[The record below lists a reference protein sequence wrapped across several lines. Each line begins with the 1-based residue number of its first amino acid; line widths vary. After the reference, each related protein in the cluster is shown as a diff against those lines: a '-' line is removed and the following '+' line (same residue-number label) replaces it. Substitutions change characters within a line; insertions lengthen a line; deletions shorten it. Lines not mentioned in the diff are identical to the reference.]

1 MGALWKTIEDT
12 MYAVIRTG
20 GKQYKVAPQDELQIE
35 KIEGAAGDAVQ
46 FPDVL
51 MIGGEGEP
59 KVGTPLIAG
68 AAVSAE
74 VVEQGRGPKVIIFK
88 KRRRQNYRRK
98 RGHRQ
103 DLTTVRILD
112 ILTDVEIAAP
122 VAKESKPAPAPEAA
136 AGAKPAKPRAKKAE
150 GEAPAEAAAPATEAK
165 APAPEGEGKK
175 PKAAKPKATGEAA
188 EAKPAAPKKPRAKKA
203 E

>member
-1 MGALWKTIEDT
+1 

-20 GKQYKVAPQDELQIE
+20 GKQYKVAPEDVLQIE
-35 KIEGAAGDAVQ
+35 KIDGAAGDAVQ
-46 FPDVL
+46 FADVL

-59 KVGTPLIAG
+59 AVGAPLVAG

-98 RGHRQ
+98 KGHRQ
-103 DLTTVRILD
+103 DLTTVRILE
-112 ILTDVEIAAP
+112 IFTDGKAP
-122 VAKESKPAPAPEAA
+122 VLAAKESSKPAPVAGA
-136 AGAKPAKPRAKKAE
+136 AGEDKPAKPRAKKPAAE
-150 GEAPAEAAAPATEAK
+150 AGATAPAPEVK
-165 APAPEGEGKK
+165 APAPEAEVKK
-175 PKAAKPKATGEAA
+175 AKAAKPKAEEGA
-188 EAKPAAPKKPRAKKA
+188 ETKAAAPKKPRAKKA

>member
-1 MGALWKTIEDT
+1 

-20 GKQYKVAPQDELQIE
+20 GKQYKVAPQDVLQIE

-51 MIGGEGEP
+51 MVAGNEEP
-59 KVGTPLIAG
+59 RVGSPLVSG
-68 AAVSAE
+68 ACVSAE

-103 DLTTVRILD
+103 ELTTVRILE
-112 ILTDVEIAAP
+112 ILTDGQEPAKASAEVRADEPGQAALQ
-122 VAKESKPAPAPEAA
+122 AAPEALAKA
-136 AGAKPAKPRAKKAE
+136 AT
-150 GEAPAEAAAPATEAK
+150 EAAAQ
-165 APAPEGEGKK
+165 
-175 PKAAKPKATGEAA
+175 EAA
-188 EAKPAAPKKPRAKKA
+188 VQEDVA
-203 E
+203 

>member
-1 MGALWKTIEDT
+1 

-20 GKQYKVAPQDELQIE
+20 GKQYKVAPQDVLQIE

-51 MIGGEGEP
+51 MVGGEGEP
-59 KVGTPLIAG
+59 RFGTPLVSG
-68 AAVSAE
+68 TVVSAE

-103 DLTTVRILD
+103 ELTTVRIL
-112 ILTDVEIAAP
+112 EIGTAKAAP
-122 VAKESKPAPAPEAA
+122 AKATAETNAVEAAPAPAPEA
-136 AGAKPAKPRAKKAE
+136 PVKKA
-150 GEAPAEAAAPATEAK
+150 
-165 APAPEGEGKK
+165 
-175 PKAAKPKATGEAA
+175 KAAKPKVAKDAGAAA
-188 EAKPAAPKKPRAKKA
+188 EAAPKKPRAKKA

>member
-1 MGALWKTIEDT
+1 

-20 GKQYKVAPQDELQIE
+20 GKQYKVAPEDVLQIE
-35 KIEGAAGDAVQ
+35 KIEGAAGETVQ

-51 MIGGEGEP
+51 MVGGEGEP
-59 KVGTPLIAG
+59 TVGAPLVAG

-74 VVEQGRGPKVIIFK
+74 VVEQGRGAKIIIFK

-98 RGHRQ
+98 NGHRQ
-103 DLTTVRILD
+103 DLTTVRI
-112 ILTDVEIAAP
+112 VEIFTDGKAP
-122 VAKESKPAPAPEAA
+122 ALPAKESKAAPAAEAA
-136 AGAKPAKPRAKKAE
+136 VEAVPAKPRAKKPAA
-150 GEAPAEAAAPATEAK
+150 EAPANAAAST
-165 APAPEGEGKK
+165 PAPEAEVKK
-175 PKAAKPKATGEAA
+175 AKAAKPKAEEGA